1 MTGGGIYKRASPLS
15 PLSYFYRARPAQY
28 LLRLKRQ
35 ELVCLAKVDIVK
47 ARLTVFSMSRVID
60 QASSL
65 KELHNPRL
73 SIFLPA
79 YLIRGRQSQ
88 DRKRVPI
95 DRQLLV
101 GSKDTVP
108 NDKAG
113 FVALPNLIVNSV
125 PAGKI
130 AAMRAIGLHRGIS

>member
-1 MTGGGIYKRASPLS
+1 
-15 PLSYFYRARPAQY
+15 
-28 LLRLKRQ
+28 
-35 ELVCLAKVDIVK
+35 
-47 ARLTVFSMSRVID
+47 MSRVID

-79 YLIRGRQSQ
+79 NLIRGRQSQ

-108 NDKAG
+108 NDKAD
-113 FVALPNLIVNSV
+113 FDALPNLVV
-125 PAGKI
+125 TVYQPVKE
-130 AAMRAIGLHRGIS
+130 LL